1 MGKKQANKGIST
13 GLVRFL
19 AITVVVVLG
28 YQGIKMSQ
36 VAKSLDTQ
44 LEEVEKQ
51 IAVESKKLEELT
63 IEYENIE
70 SPQTVEKIAREK
82 LGLVK
87 DDEIVFRERR

>member
-1 MGKKQANKGIST
+1 MGKKQENKGIST

-19 AITVVVVLG
+19 AITVVIALG
-28 YQGIKMSQ
+28 YQGIKMGQ
-36 VAKSLDTQ
+36 VAKSLDIQ

-51 IAVESKKLEELT
+51 IAIESKKLEELT